1 MIVKNVIKV
10 FALMAFIIFS
20 VSSQE
25 LEFKEAET
33 EVSHLA
39 QESIEVPQ
47 ISEEETNEF
56 LKERNLQFAGSCVRE
71 WDFCYSGGPKC
82 CSGLTC
88 NFVKQF
94 CIKVQV

>member
-1 MIVKNVIKV
+1 MIGKNILIF

-25 LEFKEAET
+25 LEFKDAPNET
-33 EVSHLA
+33 EILQL
-39 QESIEVPQ
+39 QEEHINDTQP
-47 ISEEETNEF
+47 EE
-56 LKERNLQFAGSCVRE
+56 KRNLQFAGSCVRE

>member
-1 MIVKNVIKV
+1 MIGKNILIF

-25 LEFKEAET
+25 LEFKEAEK

-39 QESIEVPQ
+39 QENIEVPQ

-56 LKERNLQFAGSCVRE
+56 LKERNLQIGGSCVKQ
-71 WDFCYSGGPKC
+71 WNFCYSGGPGC

-94 CIKVQV
+94 CIKV